1 MQADQ
6 LNPTEKICLKLG
18 KKKNHYSIFLYLCS
32 LKQKEKHKN
41 LSLMHMQPLV
51 ISRGCMCIGPYAF
64 NGFFVFFQTFL
75 CAVFQS

>member
-1 MQADQ
+1 M
-6 LNPTEKICLKLG
+6 PEVRKE
-18 KKKNHYSIFLYLCS
+18 KNHYSIFLYLCS

-64 NGFFVFFQTFL
+64 NVFFVFFSDISL
-75 CAVFQS
+75 CCFSVINKHF